1 MEHDTNQ
8 QNQIIIF
15 DTTLRDGEQSPGAAM
30 TKEEKIRIARQ
41 LEKLG
46 VNVIEAGF
54 AAASPGD
61 FDAISEIAKIIKNS
75 TVCSLA
81 RASENDVRRAG
92 EAIRHAASGRIHTFI
107 ATSKIHME
115 NKLRMTEDQVV
126 ERAVQAVKWAKE
138 YTDDVEFSAEDAV
151 RSDIDFL
158 VRVFDAV
165 IEAGAKTIN
174 VPDTVGYS
182 IPAPWGERMATL
194 IKRVKNSDKVI
205 WSTHCHNDLGMAV
218 ANSLA
223 AVMGGARQVECTI
236 NGLGERAGNASLEE
250 VVMAIKTRSDIFNLT
265 TRIDA
270 TQIVPTSK
278 LVSSITGYP
287 VQPNKAIVGANAF
300 AHESGIHQDG
310 VLKHRETYEIMRAED
325 VGWNTNKL
333 TLGKLSG
340 RNAFRT
346 RLKEL
351 GIELETEDLL
361 NAAFARFKDLA
372 DKKSEIFDEDLHAL
386 VSDEF
391 VQEASENYKLVYLQV
406 TSQTG
411 EIPHAFV
418 TISDNSIEK
427 KSEAHGGGPVDA
439 TFKAIE
445 TIINSGAELLL
456 YSVNNITSGTD
467 AQGEVTV
474 RLSKGGRIV
483 NGQGADTDIV
493 IASAKAYLNGLN
505 KLHSKLEKMNPQV

>member
-1 MEHDTNQ
+1 MQDKL
-8 QNQIIIF
+8 IIF

-46 VNVIEAGF
+46 VDVIEAGF

-61 FDAISEIAKIIKNS
+61 ADAIHSIAQVIQNS

-81 RASENDVRRAG
+81 RANERDVRAAG
-92 EAIRHAASGRIHTFI
+92 EAIKPAKSGRIHTFI
-107 ATSKIHME
+107 ATSPIHME
-115 NKLRMTEDQVV
+115 KKLRMTPDQVV
-126 ERAVQAVKWAKE
+126 ENAVKAVKLARE

-151 RSDIDFL
+151 RSEMDFL
-158 VRVFDAV
+158 VRIFDAV
-165 IEAGAKTIN
+165 IQAGAKTIN

-182 IPAPWGERMATL
+182 IPLLWGERFKQL
-194 IKRVKNSDKVI
+194 LERVPNANKVI
-205 WSTHCHNDLGMAV
+205 WSTHCHNDLGMAS

-223 AVMGGARQVECTI
+223 AVMNGARQVECTI

-250 VVMAIKTRSDIFNLT
+250 VVMAVKTRRDVFT
-265 TRIDA
+265 CDTRIDT
-270 TQIVPTSK
+270 TQIVPTSR
-278 LVSSITGYP
+278 LVSQVTGYP

-325 VGWNTNKL
+325 VGWSANRMV
-333 TLGKLSG
+333 LGKHSG

-346 RLKEL
+346 RMAEL
-351 GIELETEDLL
+351 GKEFASEAELNDV
-361 NAAFARFKDLA
+361 FARFKQLA
-372 DKKSEIFDEDLHAL
+372 DKKHEIFDEDLQSLLNEANAESCEDENVKLIAL
-386 VSDEF
+386 NFS
-391 VQEASENYKLVYLQV
+391 SGM
-406 TSQTG
+406 G
-411 EIPHAFV
+411 EIPHACL
-418 TISDNSIEK
+418 TLSIGKEEHRADF
-427 KSEAHGGGPVDA
+427 SASTGVVDA
-439 TFKAIE
+439 SYKAIE
-445 TIINSGAELLL
+445 TLLQTDAKLTL

-474 RLSKGGRIV
+474 RLEKDGRIV

-493 IASAKAYLNGLN
+493 IASAKAYINAVN
-505 KLHSKLEKMNPQV
+505 KLLMPSVRTHPQVGEV